1 MGALVM
7 VHSDDDGLVIPPK
20 IAPLH
25 VVMVPLINKDTQAR
39 LPEMQA
45 LANRIKAELGE
56 NYIVKYDD
64 DDTKRSG
71 FKFAEYEL
79 RGVPIRIAFGGRD
92 LDNGTLEIAR
102 RDTREKMV
110 VPVEGIGQYL
120 RDLLDDIQQN
130 LFNKAMAYRQ
140 ANSCQANSWDE
151 FKIAIGKGGFVMAHW
166 DGTTQTEE
174 AIKAETKA
182 TIRCIP
188 LNNPLEDGVC
198 VYSGKPSTQRVIFAR
213 AH

>member
-1 MGALVM
+1 
-7 VHSDDDGLVIPPK
+7 
-20 IAPLH
+20 
-25 VVMVPLINKDTQAR
+25 
-39 LPEMQA
+39 
-45 LANRIKAELGE
+45 
-56 NYIVKYDD
+56 
-64 DDTKRSG
+64 
-71 FKFAEYEL
+71 
-79 RGVPIRIAFGGRD
+79 
-92 LDNGTLEIAR
+92 
-102 RDTREKMV
+102 TREKMV